1 MELIRRFLHCVMVVF
16 ACGCATHPRAQNPLP
31 GVFRVAVVPFG
42 DKTGGADGLD
52 TLKITQLFASE
63 LQRVPNYEVV
73 PIVEVTQV
81 TGPVRIDTNQPE
93 LAYALAR
100 ALHVQAIIVGDV
112 IEYDCYY
119 PPRLGLHCEMYA
131 MVTGEP
137 EVVVINGDSP
147 RAGVPDSVPGFLRP
161 LLAPLYSHKK
171 NKGKHCHNCGQKSCQ
186 SGACAKGTPAA
197 PTSPSKESPD
207 GIVQTSGEAP
217 ATASAEASGNDRG
230 EPIVAIDE
238 EQLRAQGIDEA
249 EIRRRVA
256 TEIALRAGQV
266 PDYRY
271 SAIRLEDPRP
281 IIEPWVIRHSRIF
294 EGENLGL
301 ARKLKHYYFFRWDE
315 RGGDWY
321 AYTERM
327 DDYNRFCCNRMIY
340 EMLVAAGGKW
350 ETLKG
355 VYIPKPWLPWPWR

>member
-1 MELIRRFLHCVMVVF
+1 
-16 ACGCATHPRAQNPLP
+16 
-31 GVFRVAVVPFG
+31 VFRVAVVPFA
-42 DKTGGADGLD
+42 DKTGGAEGLD

-63 LQRVPNYEVV
+63 LQRVPSYEVV

-81 TGPVRIDTNQPE
+81 TGPIRIDTNQPE

-137 EVVVINGDSP
+137 EAVIINGDEP
-147 RAGVPDSVPGFLRP
+147 RMTGVPDSVPRYLRP
-161 LLAPLYSHKK
+161 LLAPLYAHKKHSHKCDKCGRDQCTVHPQPAGAADKAKTDGQDQPPK
-171 NKGKHCHNCGQKSCQ
+171 NADPKQGSVVQASA
-186 SGACAKGTPAA
+186 SEPAE
-197 PTSPSKESPD
+197 TE
-207 GIVQTSGEAP
+207 
-217 ATASAEASGNDRG
+217 SAEATPRPAPDQAA
-230 EPIVAIDE
+230 PIASIDE
-238 EQLRAQGIDEA
+238 EQLRAQGINEA

-256 TEIALRAGQV
+256 TDIALKAGQV
-266 PDYRY
+266 PDYRF
-271 SAIRLEDPRP
+271 SAVRLEDPRP

-301 ARKLKHYYFFRWDE
+301 ARKLKHYYFFRWDQ

-321 AYTERM
+321 AYTDRM

-355 VYIPKPWLPWPWR
+355 VYIPQPWLPWPWR